1 MKNQFNK
8 ILKVLIVILFFSA
21 NKSYSIEGITELTD
35 AINDARE
42 EFNNVS
48 EASTEESKIIDQA
61 IKEMDKATEYVQ
73 AAINNDN
80 AEDAIKTLE
89 FIEKSLTDIESII
102 PQEFSSD
109 MSKMDL
115 SSIPKEDMDVVTEL
129 TTQMKTAKEQSLKDF
144 MVDLVDLNQKGIDTV
159 SISKNLNDLGVN
171 TINLVLN
178 LDTEKKIETW
188 TKEDW

>member
-61 IKEMDKATEYVQ
+61 IKEMDK
-73 AAINNDN
+73 
-80 AEDAIKTLE
+80 
-89 FIEKSLTDIESII
+89 
-102 PQEFSSD
+102 
-109 MSKMDL
+109 
-115 SSIPKEDMDVVTEL
+115 
-129 TTQMKTAKEQSLKDF
+129 
-144 MVDLVDLNQKGIDTV
+144 GR
-159 SISKNLNDLGVN
+159 
-171 TINLVLN
+171 
-178 LDTEKKIETW
+178 
-188 TKEDW
+188 

>member
-188 TKEDW
+188 AKEDW

>member
-129 TTQMKTAKEQSLKDF
+129 TTQMKLP
-144 MVDLVDLNQKGIDTV
+144 
-159 SISKNLNDLGVN
+159 KN
-171 TINLVLN
+171 
-178 LDTEKKIETW
+178 KA
-188 TKEDW
+188 

>member
-178 LDTEKKIETW
+178 LDT
-188 TKEDW
+188 